1 MSTTTRSEPTEP
13 HGPMRLI
20 VDFGP
25 LVVFFVTYK
34 LSGGGL
40 HGTLVATGA
49 FMAGVLIAIVAALA
63 VFKRVTPMLLL
74 STALILSFGAITLYL
89 RDPRFIQMKPTLYY
103 GVLASILLI
112 GLTRRKPLLRW
123 LFGPIFPGLSEDG
136 WLKLSRNW
144 ALFFV
149 ALAVVNEIMRA
160 VLSFDTW
167 LTTKVWGVPI
177 VSLVFAAANVPMLL
191 RHGLEADSKKDVVS
205 EAPIE

>member
-1 MSTTTRSEPTEP
+1 
-13 HGPMRLI
+13 MRLI

-34 LSGGGL
+34 ISGGGL
-40 HGTLVATGA
+40 QGTLVATGA
-49 FMAGVLIAIVAALA
+49 FMAAVLIAIVAALA
-63 VFKRVTPMLLL
+63 VFRRVTPMLLL

-112 GLTRRKPLLRW
+112 GLARGKPLLRW
-123 LFGPIFPGLSEDG
+123 LFGPIFPGLSEEG

-149 ALAVVNEIMRA
+149 ALAVANEIMRA
-160 VLSFDTW
+160 MLSFDTW

-177 VSLVFAAANVPMLL
+177 VSLAFAAANVPMLL
-191 RHGLEADSKKDVVS
+191 RHGLDADSKADVVS

>member
-1 MSTTTRSEPTEP
+1 MSTTARSEPTEP

-25 LVVFFVTYK
+25 LVVFFATYK

-205 EAPIE
+205 EAPVE

>member
-1 MSTTTRSEPTEP
+1 
-13 HGPMRLI
+13 MRLI

-49 FMAGVLIAIVAALA
+49 FMTGVLIAIVAALA

>member
-1 MSTTTRSEPTEP
+1 MNSTARTEPTEP

-40 HGTLVATGA
+40 QGTLVATGA
-49 FMAGVLIAIVAALA
+49 FMAAVLIAIVAALA
-63 VFKRVTPMLLL
+63 VFRRVTPMLLL

-103 GVLASILLI
+103 GVLASILLV
-112 GLTRRKPLLRW
+112 GLARRKPLLRW

-136 WLKLSRNW
+136 WLKLSRNG

-149 ALAVVNEIMRA
+149 ALAITNEVMRA

-177 VSLVFAAANVPMLL
+177 VSLAFAAANVPMLL
-191 RHGLEADSKKDVVS
+191 RHGLEADSKADVVS

>member
-1 MSTTTRSEPTEP
+1 MNSTARTEPTEP

-40 HGTLVATGA
+40 QGTLVATGA
-49 FMAGVLIAIVAALA
+49 FMAAVLIAIVAALA
-63 VFKRVTPMLLL
+63 VFRRVTPMLLL

-103 GVLASILLI
+103 GVLASILLV
-112 GLTRRKPLLRW
+112 GLARRKPLLRW

-149 ALAVVNEIMRA
+149 ALAITNEVMRA

-177 VSLVFAAANVPMLL
+177 VSLAFAAANVPMLL
-191 RHGLEADSKKDVVS
+191 RHGLEADSKADVVS

>member
-1 MSTTTRSEPTEP
+1 MSERQEPS
-13 HGPMRLI
+13 GPMRLI

-25 LVVFFVTYK
+25 IVVFFATYK

-49 FMAGVLIAIVAALA
+49 FMAAVLIAIVAALA
-63 VFKRVTPMLLL
+63 VFRRVTPMLFL

-103 GVLASILLI
+103 AVLAAILFI
-112 GLTRRKPLLRW
+112 GLLRGKPLLRW
-123 LFGPIFPGLSEDG
+123 LFGPIFPGLSDDG

-149 ALAVVNEIMRA
+149 ALGAANEVMRST
-160 VLSFDTW
+160 LTFDTW
-167 LTTKVWGVPI
+167 LTLKVWGVPI
-177 VSLVFAAANVPMLL
+177 VSLIFAAANVPMLL
-191 RHGLEADSKKDVVS
+191 RHGLEADDKAKVIE
-205 EAPIE
+205 EAPVE